1 MLLGVL
7 LTNLYIGLDGP
18 VDFTDVLVGPA
29 DKVSGEGCFRGLRPV
44 VNHGLVAVPNGSVD
58 LSLADEAVAPHDL
71 RIGCSGTALV
81 ESDEFFKLSHGC
93 LEVSLGKKAL
103 GNDELILLDLSK
115 VLDHVKP
122 QLLMA
127 VATEA
132 LVDLCLG
139 LADGLG

>member
-1 MLLGVL
+1 
-7 LTNLYIGLDGP
+7 
-18 VDFTDVLVGPA
+18 
-29 DKVSGEGCFRGLRPV
+29 
-44 VNHGLVAVPNGSVD
+44 
-58 LSLADEAVAPHDL
+58 
-71 RIGCSGTALV
+71 
-81 ESDEFFKLSHGC
+81 
-93 LEVSLGKKAL
+93 KAL